1 MPTGKKPSPGR
12 SGPSRPIQAF
22 NEAYYRRFYR
32 DPQTRVRTAA
42 ANARLAGF
50 VFGYLEHLGIP
61 VGRVVDL
68 GCGLGQ
74 WQRQLAE
81 HHPRAAF
88 TGVEIS
94 PYLCEKFGWTQS
106 SAAEFRGRGRY
117 DLVLCQSVFQYLGDA
132 EAREAVENLA
142 RLCRGA
148 VYLEI
153 ITKGDWET
161 HCNKKFTDGNIHLRE
176 KTWYRQLLGRHFR
189 SAGGGIFIP
198 KDSPVVLYDL
208 EKG

>member
-1 MPTGKKPSPGR
+1 MPTEKKPSNER
-12 SGPSRPIQAF
+12 MSPSRPVEAF
-22 NEAYYRRFYR
+22 NAAYYRRYYS
-32 DPQTRVRTAA
+32 DPRTRVRTAA
-42 ANARLAGF
+42 ANARLAGY

-61 VGRVVDL
+61 VRRVVDL

-74 WQRQLAE
+74 WRRQVAD
-81 HHPRAAF
+81 HRPRAEY

-94 PYLCEKFGWTQS
+94 PYLCEKFGWTRS

-132 EAREAVENLA
+132 EARSAVENIA

-161 HCNKKFTDGNIHLRE
+161 HCDKRLTDGSVHLRE
-176 KTWYRQLLGRHFR
+176 SAWYRKLLGRHFR
-189 SAGGGIFIP
+189 SAGGGLFIP

-208 EKG
+208 EGG